1 MWYCA
6 NAVRNWESKSTC
18 STEDA
23 SVKISGRFHADIEDV
38 KMQGK
43 SMERKILT
51 HKKQVGILKYGSSIE
66 HVVNLIESSKS

>member
-1 MWYCA
+1 MLM
-6 NAVRNWESKSTC
+6 N
-18 STEDA
+18 
-23 SVKISGRFHADIEDV
+23 FHGDSIEDV

-51 HKKQVGILKYGSSIE
+51 HKKQVGILKDGSSIE